1 MSTPVTTDGHLLDG
15 PNFCKACGAPLAG
28 GRFCPECGHAIA
40 GPDDATDARADL
52 DDVTY
57 ADFETDATSTDEAP
71 TEVHSAR
78 QSAAAPEP
86 ATPVAQMSESAPKRG
101 KNVGLIAG
109 LIAGVIVIAA
119 GVAAALLLT
128 ASDEKSADT
137 VYREKVAAAFGPVL
151 GANRQVSDTLPRLR
165 GTKVRSAGRTN
176 AIVAV
181 RQAQKATTLATG
193 AITALDVPAG
203 SEQLA
208 RDTRQA
214 LDRESAYYAD
224 VARILARPTTAST
237 GGVQELAANLT
248 SALSVAGPTV
258 AGTQPTVGGTARVV
272 SWARGVRK
280 AHAKSAAKRRK
291 NNTGGN
297 AAAPASQPAATTS
310 APASRGTS
318 CGGGLFAGPNT
329 SCEFAGNVRR
339 AWGEA
344 PGATNTVRVFSPV
357 TGQTYTMNCAPSGD
371 GVTCSGGNNASVSF

>member
-57 ADFETDATSTDEAP
+57 ADFETEAMPADEAP
-71 TEVHSAR
+71 TEVHSA
-78 QSAAAPEP
+78 PEP
-86 ATPVAQMSESAPKRG
+86 ATPVARMSESAPKRD
-101 KNVGLIAG
+101 KNMGLIAG
-109 LIAGVIVIAA
+109 LIAALVVIAA
-119 GVAAALLLT
+119 GVVAVLLLT
-128 ASDEKSADT
+128 SGGTNPDT
-137 VYREKVAAAFGPVL
+137 AYREKVAAAFGPVL

-165 GTKVRSAGRTN
+165 GKKVRSAGRTN

-193 AITALDVPAG
+193 AITALDVPTG

-224 VARILARPTTAST
+224 VARILARPSSAST

-258 AGTQPTVGGTARVV
+258 AGTQPTVSGTARLV

-280 AHAKSAAKRRK
+280 AHTKAGKGK
-291 NNTGGN
+291 NNTTNNTSGN
-297 AAAPASQPAATTS
+297 NNVSNTTPNTQPSTPAN
-310 APASRGTS
+310 RGTS

-329 SCEFAGNVRR
+329 TCAFAANVRR

-344 PGATNTVRVFSPV
+344 PGTTNTVRVFSPV